1 MYSPEMPQNVGNIGR
16 TCVLTGSKLH
26 LIKPYMFDL
35 SNRSVK
41 RAGMDYWQHLNLE
54 IHGDIYDFLE
64 KYGNEKIFLSTTKG
78 SMPYTEAKFEDEC
91 FIIFGKESSGLPD
104 FLHEK
109 YPDTRIKVPM
119 IDTTARSNGI
129 MTFIVVFTVLLIGD
143 SSFTNF
149 LRVAISVF

>member
-1 MYSPEMPQNVGNIGR
+1 MIHIVMYSPEMPQNVGNIGR

-119 IDTTARSNGI
+119 IDTTARSLN
-129 MTFIVVFTVLLIGD
+129 V
-143 SSFTNF
+143 SNS
-149 LRVAISVF
+149 VAIVLYEALRQLDFPNMK

>member
-54 IHGDIYDFLE
+54 IHGDIYQFLE
-64 KYGNEKIFLSTTKG
+64 KYGNKKIFLSTTKG
-78 SMPYTEAKFEDEC
+78 SIPYTDAKFEDDC

-119 IDTTARSNGI
+119 IDTTARSLN
-129 MTFIVVFTVLLIGD
+129 V
-143 SSFTNF
+143 SNS
-149 LRVAISVF
+149 VAIVLYEALRQLDFPNMK

>member
-1 MYSPEMPQNVGNIGR
+1 MIHIVMYSPEMPQNVGNIGR

-78 SMPYTEAKFEDEC
+78 NIPYTEAKFEDDC

-119 IDTTARSNGI
+119 IDTTARSLN
-129 MTFIVVFTVLLIGD
+129 V
-143 SSFTNF
+143 SNS
-149 LRVAISVF
+149 VAIVLYEALRQLDFPNMK

>member
-78 SMPYTEAKFEDEC
+78 SIPYTEAKFEDEC

-119 IDTTARSNGI
+119 IDTTARSLN
-129 MTFIVVFTVLLIGD
+129 V
-143 SSFTNF
+143 SNS
-149 LRVAISVF
+149 VAIVLYEALRQLDFPNMK